1 MATPPLLAF
10 QRGGAV
16 FPVATSYPANG
27 DRIADRCLTAPM
39 SRFLAWWWPEFN
51 VNSILPDIQFQMTRT
66 ALLRLPLCAVLLAA
80 VTGCGTLSTAP
91 MSTSGAPPMLAL
103 TPFVSGLPSP
113 IGMEA
118 PNDGTGRLFVVQ
130 QGGQLRIIQNG
141 SVVATP
147 FLDVSSKTGFVSGG
161 ELGLLGLA
169 FHPSFSTNRRFFV
182 YYTQSVSGQIQSVFS
197 EFAASS
203 SNANLADPTS
213 ERVMLVINQPFDN
226 HKGGQ
231 MAFGPDGFLYMGL
244 GDGGSEG
251 DPLGN
256 GQNTQTLLGKILR
269 IDINSAFAPGKQ
281 YAIPPDNPFV
291 SGGGL
296 PEIWA
301 YGLRNPWRFSFDRGT
316 GKLFAG
322 DVGQDSYEEVD
333 IITKGGNF
341 GWNKMEASHCYPPGS
356 MCSTA
361 GLILP
366 IMEYAHDAA
375 GGQAIIGGFVYH
387 GSAISGLAGDY
398 VFGDLSSGHVWAGVQ
413 DMNGNWSQTLVLTHS
428 LTVSSL
434 GQDTSGE
441 LYLLDYGNGAVL
453 RVQAAP

>member
-1 MATPPLLAF
+1 MT
-10 QRGGAV
+10 
-16 FPVATSYPANG
+16 T
-27 DRIADRCLTAPM
+27 RIA
-39 SRFLAWWWPEFN
+39 
-51 VNSILPDIQFQMTRT
+51 V
-66 ALLRLPLCAVLLAA
+66 LLCSALLAA
-80 VTGCGTLSTAP
+80 VSGCGTLSSVPQP
-91 MSTSGAPPMLAL
+91 MPQPGGPPALAL
-103 TPFVSGLPSP
+103 TAFVGGLASP

-118 PNDGTGRLFVVQ
+118 SNDGTGRLFVLQ
-130 QGGQLRIIQNG
+130 QGGQIRIIQNG
-141 SVVATP
+141 SLVAAP

-197 EFAASS
+197 EYAASAA
-203 SNANLADPTS
+203 NANQADPAS
-213 ERVMLVINQPFDN
+213 ERILLVVNQPFSN

-231 MAFGPDGFLYMGL
+231 LAFGPDGFFYIGL

-256 GQNTQTLLGKILR
+256 GQNLQTLLGKILR
-269 IDINSAFAPGKQ
+269 IDVNGAFAPGKQ
-281 YAIPPDNPFV
+281 YAIPADNPFA

-322 DVGQDSYEEVD
+322 DVGQDSFEEVD

-375 GGQAIIGGFVYH
+375 GGTAIIGGFVYH
-387 GSAISGLAGDY
+387 GSAITGLAGDY
-398 VFGDLSSGHVWAGVQ
+398 VFGDLSSGHVWAGVA
-413 DMNGNWSQTLVLTHS
+413 DMNGNWSQTLVLTHN
-428 LTVSSL
+428 LTVSSF
-434 GQDTSGE
+434 GQDASGE
-441 LYLLDYGNGAVL
+441 LYLVDYGNGAVL
-453 RVQAAP
+453 RLQAAP